1 MIRHGFYVLF
11 GFHLIWFNLIWSV
24 LLFIINNIAFGFLHL
39 NRICMRTF
47 LAFYT
52 CCIRRAEKKRKK
64 NTLSLNGWRTRHA
77 QTIMSVDQ
85 CPRRRRNLLVFGT
98 CRMVNDIRRLRSIVP
113 PSWFFS
119 SSSAH
124 WPKFASCVVMVSC
137 VCSAIECKY
146 FVYMSCF
153 SISRLR
159 GSISNWHTNFRFSGT
174 LEALASEVAES
185 VLASAS
191 VSLICV
197 SFSWNRRIVC
207 DPHEIVQITG

>member
-1 MIRHGFYVLF
+1 MVGVRQAY
-11 GFHLIWFNLIWSV
+11 
-24 LLFIINNIAFGFLHL
+24 
-39 NRICMRTF
+39 
-47 LAFYT
+47 
-52 CCIRRAEKKRKK
+52 
-64 NTLSLNGWRTRHA
+64 A
-77 QTIMSVDQ
+77 QIIMSVDQ

-153 SISRLR
+153 SINRLR
-159 GSISNWHTNFRFSGT
+159 GSISNWHINFRFSGT
-174 LEALASEVAES
+174 LAAWAVAVSASLYES
-185 VLASAS
+185 VFAS

-197 SFSWNRRIVC
+197 SFSWNRRTVC
-207 DPHEIVQITG
+207 DPHEIVQITGWKSGPSSCGIMPCPGKYSFTNTWFAFTLSKTP